1 MPRLWELC
9 GDGKLAEVRSAL
21 ARGENVN
28 EKNSIGD
35 TALMHAVCF
44 KHNFIVKLLLD
55 QPAVDVNVKDKW
67 GQTALHRAAYVNN
80 AEGARMLLLH
90 KDFNSANVTN
100 NDGNTALMIAVIYKK
115 EEVLRELVNHQ
126 CVSLDVGGPETD
138 QRFGDLLSIVKKARE
153 RRAKVS
159 RSRVSR
165 EQSERFKL
173 LVEQNEEKE
182 KTLREENLRKL
193 EDMKLENEDEEK
205 KLKEK
210 NQRKLSMLME
220 ENKVQEALMLAK
232 HEEEEKAV
240 WKEECE
246 RHVPSAVQVPEC
258 PVCLEE
264 MVPPTRIFQC
274 RNGHL
279 ICETCKSGLSPCI
292 CPKCRGEIIGRAT
305 DMEAFLRSL
314 Q

>member
-1 MPRLWELC
+1 
-9 GDGKLAEVRSAL
+9 L
-21 ARGENVN
+21 ARGEDVN
-28 EKNSIGD
+28 SEDSYGE
-35 TALMHAVCF
+35 TALMIAVRY
-44 KHNFIVKLLLD
+44 KHNPIVKLLLD
-55 QPAVDVNVKDKW
+55 QPAVDVNVKDYS
-67 GQTALHRAAYVNN
+67 GGTALHYAVLDNN

-100 NDGNTALMIAVIYKK
+100 NWGNTALMVAVKYRK
-115 EEVLRELVNHQ
+115 EEVLHELVKHQ
-126 CVSLDVGGPETD
+126 CVSLDVGSLETD
-138 QRFGDLLSIVKKARE
+138 QRFGDLLSIVKKARK

-246 RHVPSAVQVPEC
+246 RHVPSAAQVPEC

-292 CPKCRGEIIGRAT
+292 CPKCRQEVTGRAT

>member
-1 MPRLWELC
+1 
-9 GDGKLAEVRSAL
+9 L

-126 CVSLDVGGPETD
+126 CVSLDVGGPEKD

-165 EQSERFKL
+165 EQSERLKL
-173 LVEQNEEKE
+173 LVEQNEEEE

-193 EDMKLENEDEEK
+193 EEMKLENEDEEK

-210 NQRKLSMLME
+210 NQRRLSMLME
-220 ENKVQEALMLAK
+220 ENRAQEALMLAK

-246 RHVPSAVQVPEC
+246 RRVATRQVKVPEC

-292 CPKCRGEIIGRAT
+292 CPKCRQEVTGRAS
-305 DMEAFLRSL
+305 DMDSSGAFNRALGWLGTLSC
-314 Q
+314 

>member
-1 MPRLWELC
+1 L
-9 GDGKLAEVRSAL
+9 DGKTAEVRSAL
-21 ARGENVN
+21 ARGEDVN
-28 EKNSIGD
+28 SKDSNGR
-35 TALMHAVCF
+35 TALMLAVWF
-44 KHNFIVKLLLD
+44 KHNSVVKLLLD
-55 QPAVDVNVKDKW
+55 QPAVDVNVKEECFGW
-67 GQTALHRAAYVNN
+67 TALHWAACHNN

-90 KDFNSANVTN
+90 KDFNSANVTD
-100 NDGNTALMIAVIYKK
+100 NDGYTALMIALYYRK

-126 CVSLDVGGPETD
+126 RVSLDVGGPETD